1 MALVRDTTYQNIFY
15 DYVLKGLKSI
25 INTDL
30 SHADVYV
37 AESIQN
43 TTSFQVKL
51 WGVSST
57 DIETWTSAHLKTYNV
72 DIAVYMIESNP
83 TEKFYEEFY
92 ARSERMYQLLFNNQ
106 TKAITVGSKELTWID
121 ANVESIIYN
130 DFAGDEVDVDGL
142 HKISYAFNCKVERE
156 D

>member
-1 MALVRDTTYQNIFY
+1 MGLVKDTTYQNIFY

-30 SHADVYV
+30 AHADVYV
-37 AESIQN
+37 AENMQN

-51 WGVSST
+51 WGVAVT
-57 DIETWTSAHLKTYNV
+57 DIETWTTSHLKTYNV
-72 DIAVYMIESNP
+72 DISVYMLEANP
-83 TEKFYEEFY
+83 SEKFYEEFY

-106 TKAITVGSKELTWID
+106 TKSITVGSKELTWVD
-121 ANVESIIYN
+121 GNVESITYN
-130 DFAGDEVDVDGL
+130 DFVGNEGDTEGL

-156 D
+156 G